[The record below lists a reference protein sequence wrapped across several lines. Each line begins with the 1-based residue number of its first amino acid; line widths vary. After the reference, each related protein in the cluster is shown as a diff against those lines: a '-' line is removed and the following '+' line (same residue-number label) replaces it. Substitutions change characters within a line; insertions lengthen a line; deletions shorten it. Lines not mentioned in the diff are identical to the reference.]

1 MRILGIDPGT
11 INMGVGVID
20 DRDGELTLVHADVL
34 TAARSRSLGERLYDL
49 FQELRKSIATWQPE
63 VVAVEEP
70 FVARNVRSAMAVG
83 QAQAVAMLAA
93 SEGGIPIYAY
103 SPRSVKQAV
112 TDYGGSTKDQVQE
125 MVKVLLG
132 SPDLNMKSDASDA
145 LAVAICHVNA
155 RRAQDL
161 VVLN

>member
-1 MRILGIDPGT
+1 
-11 INMGVGVID
+11 MGVGVID
-20 DRDGELTLVHADVL
+20 EHDGDLSLVHAAVL
-34 TAARSRSLGERLYDL
+34 TASSSKPLGERLYSL
-49 FQELRKSIATWQPE
+49 FQELRQSIDLWQPE

-93 SEGGIPIYAY
+93 SEGGIPVFAY
-103 SPRSVKQAV
+103 SPRAVKQAV
-112 TDYGGSTKDQVQE
+112 TDYGGSTKEQVQE

-132 SPDLNMKSDASDA
+132 APDLETKMDASDA

-155 RRAQDL
+155 HRVQNL
-161 VVLN
+161 EVLN